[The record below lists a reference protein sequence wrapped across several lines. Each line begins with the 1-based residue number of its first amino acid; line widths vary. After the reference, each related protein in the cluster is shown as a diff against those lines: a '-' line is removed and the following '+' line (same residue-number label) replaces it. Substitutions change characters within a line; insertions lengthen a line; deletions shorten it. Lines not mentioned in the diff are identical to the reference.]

1 MDKDKTIKL
10 IKTVKEALPLIT
22 VVASAISIVIVQIFK
37 GGAYLLER
45 GYYDFWNI
53 PSVYIE
59 VNSASK
65 LFQFFLILSL
75 TLITFCF
82 VFVYDYFFLKIR
94 YSKPKKI
101 MGQVFM
107 VLLIPV
113 LMILIC
119 FGYLFYMVGTKQV
132 IQALVQNPML
142 MLVQGTP
149 LVIAMS
155 SSVFGIALM
164 CYPLFADTGNHNEKR
179 NNEEQKTQAKNPQK
193 PPSNPVSQVSS
204 NKIIIAGSIFLT
216 VLIIMLYWCTFTI
229 YQQGKADAG
238 REKTID
244 IVTMSDKTYVVLKQY
259 GDRWILKECLLSDE
273 GLKINRD
280 TYVFA
285 DIAEKE
291 ILRYTLK
298 ASQDISGSFLE
309 NDAFRKLKN

>member
-22 VVASAISIVIVQIFK
+22 AAASVFSIVIVQIFK
-37 GGAYLLER
+37 GGTYLLER

-59 VNSASK
+59 VNPGSK

-75 TLITFCF
+75 TLIVLCF

-94 YSKPKKI
+94 DSKPKKNKI
-101 MGQVFM
+101 LVFM
-107 VLLIPV
+107 VLLVPV
-113 LMILIC
+113 LAALIYLGC
-119 FGYLFYMVGTKQV
+119 LFYLVGIKQV
-132 IQALVQNPML
+132 IHLWVQTPIF
-142 MLVQGTP
+142 MLVQTITV
-149 LVIAMS
+149 VIAVS
-155 SSVFGIALM
+155 LCIFGIALM
-164 CYPLFADTGNHNEKR
+164 CYPFFAGSGNHVEKK
-179 NNEEQKTQAKNPQK
+179 NNEEQKKT
-193 PPSNPVSQVSS
+193 PSNPVSQVSS
-204 NKIIIAGSIFLT
+204 NKTIIIAGSIFLT

-298 ASQDISGSFLE
+298 TSQDISEGFLE